1 MLVFVDFFKVKVIF
15 GGSADVRK
23 PDDLGE
29 VGIMLGDEL
38 FDGFEE
44 NVEEGGW
51 GCGWLDVGVIQ
62 DADIG

>member
-1 MLVFVDFFKVKVIF
+1 MLLVLVFVDFFQVKVIF

-23 PDDLGE
+23 PDDLGQ

-44 NVEEGGW
+44 NVEEGG
-51 GCGWLDVGVIQ
+51 
-62 DADIG
+62 

>member
-23 PDDLGE
+23 PDDLWQ

-38 FDGFEE
+38 LDGFEE
-44 NVEEGGW
+44 KVEERGW
-51 GCGWLDVGVIQ
+51 GIGWLDIAVLQDTDVG
-62 DADIG
+62 